1 MKTKTRKIVALI
13 LNLLVLIFEVSGLTV
28 ALTGKVGEGHSLD
41 FFRFFTNDSNVLL
54 LIGTILLLVYQ
65 VHGLKDGKEIP
76 KYVNVFYFVSLVG
89 TTLTFL
95 TVLFILIPMMGVG
108 LISSYSMVCLHL
120 ICPILSVIDFL
131 FFDDDFK
138 LKLFDSFFGMIPMT
152 IYGVIILILVG
163 IKSIEPP
170 YPFLDIYNQKVYIS
184 VLFIIL
190 MFAMTYL
197 ICFLLYFFGKK
208 TTKIVKEKVADK
220 K

>member
-13 LNLLVLIFEVSGLTV
+13 LNLVVLIFEVSGLTV
-28 ALTGKVGEGHSLD
+28 ALTGKVSEGNVWD

-65 VHGLKDGKEIP
+65 VHGLKEGKEIP
-76 KYVNVFYFVSLVG
+76 KYVNIFYFVSLVG

-108 LISSYSMVCLHL
+108 LIGSYSMVCLHL
-120 ICPILSVIDFL
+120 ICPIVSIIDFL

-138 LKLFDSFFGMIPMT
+138 LKITDSFFGMIPMT
-152 IYGVIILILVG
+152 VYGVIVLILVG
-163 IKSIEPP
+163 VKSIEPP
-170 YPFLDIYNQKVYIS
+170 YPFLDIYNQKVYVS

-208 TTKIVKEKVADK
+208 TTKIVKEKVANK
-220 K
+220 R

>member
-1 MKTKTRKIVALI
+1 MKTKTRRIVALI

-41 FFRFFTNDSNVLL
+41 FFRFF
-54 LIGTILLLVYQ
+54 IGTILLLVYQ

-190 MFAMTYL
+190 MFVMTYL